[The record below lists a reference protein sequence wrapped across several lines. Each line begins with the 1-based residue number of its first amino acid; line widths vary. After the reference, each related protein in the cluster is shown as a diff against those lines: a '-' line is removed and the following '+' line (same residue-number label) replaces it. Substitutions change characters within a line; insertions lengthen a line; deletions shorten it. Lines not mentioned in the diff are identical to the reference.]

1 MTLHPMKE
9 EIRIV
14 PYQDTIKVAQWQ
26 EKNHLKLGKVVPIGL
41 GVIAFL
47 NLLMAGISQHSM
59 TRINKSINLVETAQ
73 TIKTNLRLIEKQLVD
88 AETGQRG
95 FLYTSNPEYLKPYD
109 HAIES
114 LDDTFRELSQL
125 TLNDSIQFN
134 RLHIIEN
141 LSEQKLEEMAK
152 TIQLKK
158 NGQEAEVQAL
168 VNSDLGKKLMD
179 KIRSEL
185 TDIEAA
191 ENHIID
197 ERKAIVIEAQQQAKL
212 IATGSGLAIFLLVCM
227 MIWFV
232 LRQVIQPIDRAAL
245 TISSSSAQ
253 IAATVEEHERIA
265 NQQAASVNQTTTTM
279 DELGAS
285 SRQAAAQAEAAAQN
299 VDRLLMLAV
308 GSNKAENMMLQHEAN
323 LKEQSAQIAQQVLS
337 LSEKLT
343 QIDRIAGV
351 VSQLANQTN
360 MLALNAAVEAVRA
373 GEQGKGFGVIATEIR
388 KLADQSGKY
397 AEQINGLTAD
407 IQSST
412 ESTVSVT
419 ENGNKLVKKMV
430 NSINEITLNIKQ
442 ISLSANQQAIAIQ
455 QSVEA
460 MTSINQGAA
469 ETASGIA
476 QTRTSTQQ
484 LNEAAQALKS
494 LV

>member
-1 MTLHPMKE
+1 MQIIPRNQM
-9 EIRIV
+9 
-14 PYQDTIKVAQWQ
+14 IKFTENEKKLFTTNRQKNQWR
-26 EKNHLKLGKVVPIGL
+26 LGKTIPIGL
-41 GVIAFL
+41 GIIASL
-47 NLLMAGISQHSM
+47 NLFSAMISR
-59 TRINKSINLVETAQ
+59 TNILRISDAIDWVNTAHEVKANIRLLDSQILELETD
-73 TIKTNLRLIEKQLVD
+73 E
-88 AETGQRG
+88 RG
-95 FLYTSNPEYLKPYD
+95 FLLTGNTQYLTQYEDYD
-109 HAIES
+109 ES
-114 LDDTFRELSQL
+114 ISKVISDLRLLIKDPNQLERLDDVETILKIR
-125 TLNDSIQFN
+125 
-134 RLHIIEN
+134 
-141 LSEQKLEEMAK
+141 LSEIAA

-158 NGQEAEVQAL
+158 NNETATVLKAVQDNTSKNTRNQIRIQLKKMEEEQHKIIGERQEIANQAEIQANL
-168 VNSDLGKKLMD
+168 
-179 KIRSEL
+179 L
-185 TDIEAA
+185 T
-191 ENHIID
+191 
-197 ERKAIVIEAQQQAKL
+197 
-212 IATGSGLAIFLLVCM
+212 IATSTGIFMLVCG

-285 SRQAAAQAEAAAQN
+285 SRQAAGQAEAAAQN
-299 VDRLLMLAV
+299 VDRLLILAI
-308 GSNKAENMMLQHEAN
+308 GSNKAENMTFQHEAN
-323 LKEQSAQIAQQVLS
+323 LKEKSQQIAQQVLS

-373 GEQGKGFGVIATEIR
+373 GDQGKGFGVIATEIR

-407 IQSST
+407 IQLST
-412 ESTVSVT
+412 DATVSVS
-419 ENGNKLVKKMV
+419 EEGKELVEKMV
-430 NSINEITLNIKQ
+430 NSINEIALNIKQ
-442 ISLSANQQAIAIQ
+442 ISFNANQQAIAIQ

-469 ETASGIA
+469 ETATGIA
-476 QTRTSTQQ
+476 QTKASTQQ
-484 LNEAAQALKS
+484 LNEAAQALKA

>member
-1 MTLHPMKE
+1 MQISHRNQRTNFTEAERNFFSTNRQKN
-9 EIRIV
+9 
-14 PYQDTIKVAQWQ
+14 QWR
-26 EKNHLKLGKVVPIGL
+26 LGKIIPIGL
-41 GVIAFL
+41 GVIASL
-47 NLLMAGISQHSM
+47 NLFSAIISR
-59 TRINKSINLVETAQ
+59 TNILRISDAIIWVNTAHEVKGNIRLLESQILELET
-73 TIKTNLRLIEKQLVD
+73 D
-88 AETGQRG
+88 QRG
-95 FLYTSNPEYLKPYD
+95 FLLTGNPQYLTQYQDYD
-109 HAIES
+109 ES
-114 LDDTFRELSQL
+114 MSKVISDLRLLIKDPNQL
-125 TLNDSIQFN
+125 ERLEDLETTLKI
-134 RLHIIEN
+134 R
-141 LSEQKLEEMAK
+141 LSEIDS

-158 NGQEAEVQAL
+158 NNQTAMVIKSVQDNTSKNTRNQIRMKLRKMDDEQQKIIGERQEIAHQAETQANL
-168 VNSDLGKKLMD
+168 
-179 KIRSEL
+179 L
-185 TDIEAA
+185 T
-191 ENHIID
+191 
-197 ERKAIVIEAQQQAKL
+197 
-212 IATGSGLAIFLLVCM
+212 IATSTGIFMLVCG

-285 SRQAAAQAEAAAQN
+285 SRQAAGQAEAAAQN

-323 LKEQSAQIAQQVLS
+323 LKDKSQQIAQEVLS
-337 LSEKLT
+337 LSQKLT

-407 IQSST
+407 IQSCT
-412 ESTVSVT
+412 ESTVTVA
-419 ENGNKLVKKMV
+419 EEGNELVEKMV
-430 NSINEITLNIKQ
+430 NSINEIALNIKQ
-442 ISLSANQQAIAIQ
+442 ISLTANQQAIAIQ
-455 QSVEA
+455 QTVEA

>member
-1 MTLHPMKE
+1 MQIIPRNQMINFTEGERNFFSTNRQKN
-9 EIRIV
+9 
-14 PYQDTIKVAQWQ
+14 QWR
-26 EKNHLKLGKVVPIGL
+26 LGKIIPIGL
-41 GVIAFL
+41 GVIASL
-47 NLLMAGISQHSM
+47 NLFSAVISR
-59 TRINKSINLVETAQ
+59 TNILRISEAITWVNTAHEVKANIRLLDSQILELETD
-73 TIKTNLRLIEKQLVD
+73 E
-88 AETGQRG
+88 RG
-95 FLYTSNPEYLKPYD
+95 FLLTGNSQYLTQYEDYD
-109 HAIES
+109 ESLSKVISDLKLLIKDPNQLERLDDVESILKIRLSEIES
-114 LDDTFRELSQL
+114 
-125 TLNDSIQFN
+125 
-134 RLHIIEN
+134 
-141 LSEQKLEEMAK
+141 

-158 NGQEAEVQAL
+158 TNQTAGVLKAVQDNTSKNTRNQIRIKLEKMEDEQQKIIGERQEIARQAESQAN
-168 VNSDLGKKLMD
+168 V
-179 KIRSEL
+179 L
-185 TDIEAA
+185 T
-191 ENHIID
+191 
-197 ERKAIVIEAQQQAKL
+197 
-212 IATGSGLAIFLLVCM
+212 IATSTGIFMLVCG

-285 SRQAAAQAEAAAQN
+285 SRQAAGQAEAAAQN

-308 GSNKAENMMLQHEAN
+308 GSNTAENMMLQHEAN
-323 LKEQSAQIAQQVLS
+323 LEDKSQQIAQQVLS

-373 GEQGKGFGVIATEIR
+373 GDQGKGFGVIATEIR

-407 IQSST
+407 IQKAT
-412 ESTVSVT
+412 ESTVTVA
-419 ENGNKLVKKMV
+419 EEGNELVEKMV
-430 NSINEITLNIKQ
+430 NSINEIALNIKQ

-476 QTRTSTQQ
+476 QTKTSTQQ

>member
-1 MTLHPMKE
+1 M
-9 EIRIV
+9 
-14 PYQDTIKVAQWQ
+14 
-26 EKNHLKLGKVVPIGL
+26 GL
-41 GVIAFL
+41 GIIASL
-47 NLLMAGISQHSM
+47 NLFSAMISR
-59 TRINKSINLVETAQ
+59 TNILRISDAIDWVNTAHEVKANIRLLDSQILELETD
-73 TIKTNLRLIEKQLVD
+73 E
-88 AETGQRG
+88 RG
-95 FLYTSNPEYLKPYD
+95 FLLTGNTQYLTQYEDYD
-109 HAIES
+109 ES
-114 LDDTFRELSQL
+114 ISKVISDLRLLIKDPNQLERLDDVETILKIR
-125 TLNDSIQFN
+125 
-134 RLHIIEN
+134 
-141 LSEQKLEEMAK
+141 LSEIAA

-158 NGQEAEVQAL
+158 NNETATVLKAVQDNTSKNTRNQIRIQLKKMEEEQHKIIGERQEIANQAEIQANL
-168 VNSDLGKKLMD
+168 
-179 KIRSEL
+179 L
-185 TDIEAA
+185 T
-191 ENHIID
+191 
-197 ERKAIVIEAQQQAKL
+197 
-212 IATGSGLAIFLLVCM
+212 IATSTGIFMLVCG

-285 SRQAAAQAEAAAQN
+285 SRQAAGQAEAAAQN
-299 VDRLLMLAV
+299 VDRLLILAI
-308 GSNKAENMMLQHEAN
+308 GSNKAENMTFQHEAN
-323 LKEQSAQIAQQVLS
+323 LKEKSQQIAQQVLS

-373 GEQGKGFGVIATEIR
+373 GDQGKGFGVIATEIR

-407 IQSST
+407 IQLST
-412 ESTVSVT
+412 DATVSVS
-419 ENGNKLVKKMV
+419 EEGKELVEKMV
-430 NSINEITLNIKQ
+430 NSINEIALNIKQ
-442 ISLSANQQAIAIQ
+442 ISFNANQQAIAIQ

-469 ETASGIA
+469 ETATGIA
-476 QTRTSTQQ
+476 QTKASTQQ
-484 LNEAAQALKS
+484 LNEAAQALKA

>member
-1 MTLHPMKE
+1 MNTAHEVKANIRLLESQILELETE
-9 EIRIV
+9 E
-14 PYQDTIKVAQWQ
+14 
-26 EKNHLKLGKVVPIGL
+26 
-41 GVIAFL
+41 
-47 NLLMAGISQHSM
+47 
-59 TRINKSINLVETAQ
+59 
-73 TIKTNLRLIEKQLVD
+73 
-88 AETGQRG
+88 RG
-95 FLYTSNPEYLKPYD
+95 FLLTGDPQYLTNYEDYD
-109 HAIES
+109 DSLSKVIDDLRLLIKDPNQLERLDEVESILKIRLSEIES
-114 LDDTFRELSQL
+114 
-125 TLNDSIQFN
+125 
-134 RLHIIEN
+134 
-141 LSEQKLEEMAK
+141 

-158 NGQEAEVQAL
+158 NNQTATVLKAVQDNTSKNTKNQIRTKLKKMEEEQHKIIAERQEVASQA
-168 VNSDLGKKLMD
+168 
-179 KIRSEL
+179 
-185 TDIEAA
+185 
-191 ENHIID
+191 
-197 ERKAIVIEAQQQAKL
+197 EAQANL
-212 IATGSGLAIFLLVCM
+212 LTSATSTGIFMLVCG

-285 SRQAAAQAEAAAQN
+285 SRQAAGQAEAAAQN

-308 GSNKAENMMLQHEAN
+308 GSNKAENMMLHHEAN
-323 LKEQSAQIAQQVLS
+323 LKDKSQQIAQQVLS

-351 VSQLANQTN
+351 VSQLASQTN

-407 IQSST
+407 IQKAT
-412 ESTVSVT
+412 EATVTVA
-419 ENGNKLVKKMV
+419 EEGNELVEKMV
-430 NSINEITLNIKQ
+430 NSINGIALNIKQ
-442 ISLSANQQAIAIQ
+442 ISLTANQQAIAIQ
-455 QSVEA
+455 QTVEA

-484 LNEAAQALKS
+484 LNEAAQALKA

>member
-1 MTLHPMKE
+1 MQISQNNTNTNFLENESNFFNKNRPKN
-9 EIRIV
+9 
-14 PYQDTIKVAQWQ
+14 QWR
-26 EKNHLKLGKVVPIGL
+26 LGKIIPIGL
-41 GVIAFL
+41 GVIAVL
-47 NLLMAGISQHSM
+47 NLVTAIVS
-59 TRINKSINLVETAQ
+59 RINIITISDSIQWVNTAYEV
-73 TIKTNLRLIEKQLVD
+73 KAGLRLLESKLLEL
-88 AETGQRG
+88 ETDERG
-95 FLYTSNPEYLKPYD
+95 FLLTGNSQYLNNYEEFD
-109 HAIES
+109 DS
-114 LDDTFRELSQL
+114 LDEEISYLRSLIKDPNQL
-125 TLNDSIQFN
+125 ERLNDVESTLKI
-134 RLHIIEN
+134 R
-141 LSEQKLEEMAK
+141 LSEIAV

-158 NGQEAEVQAL
+158 NNQNAAAIAAVQDNTSKNTRNQIRTQL
-168 VNSDLGKKLMD
+168 KKMEEEQT
-179 KIRSEL
+179 K
-185 TDIEAA
+185 
-191 ENHIID
+191 IID
-197 ERKAIVIEAQQQAKL
+197 DRKEIANQAEIQANL
-212 IATGSGLAIFLLVCM
+212 LAIATSTGIFMLVCG

-245 TISSSSAQ
+245 AISSSSAQ

-285 SRQAAAQAEAAAQN
+285 SRQAAGQAEAAAQN
-299 VDRLLMLAV
+299 VDRLLILAI
-308 GSNKAENMMLQHEAN
+308 GSNKAENMTFQHEAN
-323 LKEQSAQIAQQVLS
+323 LKEKSQQIAQQVLS

-373 GEQGKGFGVIATEIR
+373 GDQGKGFGVIATEIR

-407 IQSST
+407 IQLST
-412 ESTVSVT
+412 DATVSVS
-419 ENGNKLVKKMV
+419 EEGNDLVEKMV
-430 NSINEITLNIKQ
+430 NSINEIALNIKQ
-442 ISLSANQQAIAIQ
+442 ISFNANQQAIAIQ

-469 ETASGIA
+469 ETATGIA
-476 QTRTSTQQ
+476 QTKASTQQ

>member
-1 MTLHPMKE
+1 MQIIPRN
-9 EIRIV
+9 EI
-14 PYQDTIKVAQWQ
+14 IKFTED
-26 EKNHLKLGKVVPIGL
+26 EKNLLTKNRQKNQWRLGKTIPIGL
-41 GVIAFL
+41 GIIASL
-47 NLLMAGISQHSM
+47 NLFSAMISR
-59 TRINKSINLVETAQ
+59 TNILRIFDAIDWVNTAHEVKANIRLLDSQILELETD
-73 TIKTNLRLIEKQLVD
+73 E
-88 AETGQRG
+88 RG
-95 FLYTSNPEYLKPYD
+95 FLLTGNTQYLTQYEDYD
-109 HAIES
+109 ES
-114 LDDTFRELSQL
+114 ISKVISDLRLLIKDPNQLERLDDVETILKIR
-125 TLNDSIQFN
+125 
-134 RLHIIEN
+134 
-141 LSEQKLEEMAK
+141 LSEIAA

-158 NGQEAEVQAL
+158 NNETATVLKAVQDNTSKNTRNQIRIQLKKMEEEQHKIIGERQEIANQAEIQANL
-168 VNSDLGKKLMD
+168 
-179 KIRSEL
+179 L
-185 TDIEAA
+185 T
-191 ENHIID
+191 
-197 ERKAIVIEAQQQAKL
+197 
-212 IATGSGLAIFLLVCM
+212 IATSTGIFMLVCG

-285 SRQAAAQAEAAAQN
+285 SRQAAGQAEAAAQN
-299 VDRLLMLAV
+299 VDRLLILAI
-308 GSNKAENMMLQHEAN
+308 GSNKAENMTFQHEAN
-323 LKEQSAQIAQQVLS
+323 LKEKSQQIAQQVLS

-373 GEQGKGFGVIATEIR
+373 GDQGKGFGVIATEIR

-407 IQSST
+407 IQLST
-412 ESTVSVT
+412 DATVSVS
-419 ENGNKLVKKMV
+419 EEGKELVEKMV
-430 NSINEITLNIKQ
+430 NSINEIALNIKQ
-442 ISLSANQQAIAIQ
+442 ISFNANQQAIAIQ

-469 ETASGIA
+469 ETATGIA
-476 QTRTSTQQ
+476 QTKASTQQ
-484 LNEAAQALKS
+484 LNEAAQALKA

>member
-1 MTLHPMKE
+1 MQIIPRN
-9 EIRIV
+9 EI
-14 PYQDTIKVAQWQ
+14 IKFTED
-26 EKNHLKLGKVVPIGL
+26 EKNLLTKNRQKNQWRLGKTIPIGL
-41 GVIAFL
+41 GIIASL
-47 NLLMAGISQHSM
+47 NLFSAMISR
-59 TRINKSINLVETAQ
+59 TNILRISDAIDWVNTAHEVKANIRLLDSQILELETD
-73 TIKTNLRLIEKQLVD
+73 E
-88 AETGQRG
+88 RG
-95 FLYTSNPEYLKPYD
+95 FLLTGNTQYLTQYEDYD
-109 HAIES
+109 ES
-114 LDDTFRELSQL
+114 ISKVISDLRLLIKDPNQLERLDDVETILKIR
-125 TLNDSIQFN
+125 
-134 RLHIIEN
+134 
-141 LSEQKLEEMAK
+141 LSEIAA

-158 NGQEAEVQAL
+158 NNETATVLKAVQDNTSKNTRNQIRIQLKKMEEEQQKIIGERQEIANQAEIQANL
-168 VNSDLGKKLMD
+168 
-179 KIRSEL
+179 L
-185 TDIEAA
+185 T
-191 ENHIID
+191 
-197 ERKAIVIEAQQQAKL
+197 
-212 IATGSGLAIFLLVCM
+212 IATSTGIFMLVCG

-285 SRQAAAQAEAAAQN
+285 SRQAAGQAEAAAQN
-299 VDRLLMLAV
+299 VDRLLILAI
-308 GSNKAENMMLQHEAN
+308 GSNKAENMTFQHEAN
-323 LKEQSAQIAQQVLS
+323 LKEKSQQIAQQVLS

-373 GEQGKGFGVIATEIR
+373 GDQGKGFGVIATEIR

-407 IQSST
+407 IQLST
-412 ESTVSVT
+412 DATVSVS
-419 ENGNKLVKKMV
+419 EEGKELVEKMV
-430 NSINEITLNIKQ
+430 NSINEIALNIKQ
-442 ISLSANQQAIAIQ
+442 ISFNANQQAIAIQ

-469 ETASGIA
+469 ETATGIA
-476 QTRTSTQQ
+476 QTKASTQQ
-484 LNEAAQALKS
+484 LNEAAQALKA

>member
-1 MTLHPMKE
+1 MQISHRNEMINFTEAERNFFSTNRQKN
-9 EIRIV
+9 
-14 PYQDTIKVAQWQ
+14 QWR
-26 EKNHLKLGKVVPIGL
+26 LGKIIPIGL
-41 GVIAFL
+41 GVIASL
-47 NLLMAGISQHSM
+47 NLFSAIISR
-59 TRINKSINLVETAQ
+59 TNILRISDAINWVNTAHEVKANIRLLDSQILELETD
-73 TIKTNLRLIEKQLVD
+73 E
-88 AETGQRG
+88 RG
-95 FLYTSNPEYLKPYD
+95 FLLTGNTQYLTNYEDYD
-109 HAIES
+109 DSLSKVISDLRLLIKDQNQLERLDEVESILKIRLSEIES
-114 LDDTFRELSQL
+114 
-125 TLNDSIQFN
+125 
-134 RLHIIEN
+134 
-141 LSEQKLEEMAK
+141 

-158 NGQEAEVQAL
+158 NNQTATVLKAVQDNTSKNTRNQIRTKLKKMEDEQQKIIGEREDIANQAETQANL
-168 VNSDLGKKLMD
+168 
-179 KIRSEL
+179 L
-185 TDIEAA
+185 T
-191 ENHIID
+191 
-197 ERKAIVIEAQQQAKL
+197 
-212 IATGSGLAIFLLVCM
+212 IATSTGIFMLVCG

-285 SRQAAAQAEAAAQN
+285 SRQAAGQAEAAAQN

-308 GSNKAENMMLQHEAN
+308 GSNTAENMMLQYEAN
-323 LKEQSAQIAQQVLS
+323 LKEQSAQIAKQVLS

-407 IQSST
+407 IQKAT
-412 ESTVSVT
+412 ESTVTVA
-419 ENGNKLVKKMV
+419 EEGNELVEKMV
-430 NSINEITLNIKQ
+430 NSINEIALNIKQ
-442 ISLSANQQAIAIQ
+442 ISLTANQQAIAIQ
-455 QSVEA
+455 QTVEA

>member
-1 MTLHPMKE
+1 MQIIPRN
-9 EIRIV
+9 EI
-14 PYQDTIKVAQWQ
+14 IKFTEDEKILLTKNRQKNQWR
-26 EKNHLKLGKVVPIGL
+26 LGKIIPIGL
-41 GVIAFL
+41 GIIASL
-47 NLLMAGISQHSM
+47 NLFSAVISR
-59 TRINKSINLVETAQ
+59 TNILRISDAIDWVNTAHEVKANIRLLDSQILEVET
-73 TIKTNLRLIEKQLVD
+73 D
-88 AETGQRG
+88 QRG
-95 FLYTSNPEYLKPYD
+95 FLLTGNTQYLTQYEDYD
-109 HAIES
+109 ES
-114 LDDTFRELSQL
+114 ISKVISDLRLLIKDPNQLERLDDVETILKIR
-125 TLNDSIQFN
+125 
-134 RLHIIEN
+134 
-141 LSEQKLEEMAK
+141 LSEIAA

-158 NGQEAEVQAL
+158 NNETATVLKAVQDNTSKNTRNQIRIQLKKMEEEQHKIIGERQEIANQAEIQANL
-168 VNSDLGKKLMD
+168 
-179 KIRSEL
+179 L
-185 TDIEAA
+185 T
-191 ENHIID
+191 
-197 ERKAIVIEAQQQAKL
+197 
-212 IATGSGLAIFLLVCM
+212 IATSTGIFMLVCG

-285 SRQAAAQAEAAAQN
+285 SRQAAGQAEAAAQN
-299 VDRLLMLAV
+299 VDRLLILAI
-308 GSNKAENMMLQHEAN
+308 GSNKAENMTFQHEAN
-323 LKEQSAQIAQQVLS
+323 LKEKSQQIAQQVLS

-373 GEQGKGFGVIATEIR
+373 GNQGKGFGVIATEIR

-407 IQSST
+407 IQLST
-412 ESTVSVT
+412 DATVSVS
-419 ENGNKLVKKMV
+419 EEGKELVEKMV
-430 NSINEITLNIKQ
+430 NSINEIALNIKQ
-442 ISLSANQQAIAIQ
+442 ISFNANQQAIAIQ

-469 ETASGIA
+469 ETATGIA
-476 QTRTSTQQ
+476 QTKASTQQ
-484 LNEAAQALKS
+484 LNEAAQALKA

>member
-1 MTLHPMKE
+1 MQIIPRN
-9 EIRIV
+9 EI
-14 PYQDTIKVAQWQ
+14 IKFTED
-26 EKNHLKLGKVVPIGL
+26 EKNLLTKNRQKNQWRLGKTIPIGL
-41 GVIAFL
+41 GIIASL
-47 NLLMAGISQHSM
+47 NLFSAMISR
-59 TRINKSINLVETAQ
+59 TNILRISDAIDWVNTAHEVKANIRLLDSQILELETD
-73 TIKTNLRLIEKQLVD
+73 E
-88 AETGQRG
+88 RG
-95 FLYTSNPEYLKPYD
+95 FLLTGNTQYLTQYEDYD
-109 HAIES
+109 ES
-114 LDDTFRELSQL
+114 ISKVISDLRLLIKDPNQLERLDDVETILKIR
-125 TLNDSIQFN
+125 
-134 RLHIIEN
+134 
-141 LSEQKLEEMAK
+141 LSEIAA

-158 NGQEAEVQAL
+158 NNETATVLKAVQDNTSKNTRNQIRIQLKKMEEEQHKIIGERQEIANQAEIQANL
-168 VNSDLGKKLMD
+168 
-179 KIRSEL
+179 L
-185 TDIEAA
+185 T
-191 ENHIID
+191 
-197 ERKAIVIEAQQQAKL
+197 
-212 IATGSGLAIFLLVCM
+212 IATSTGIFMLVCG

-285 SRQAAAQAEAAAQN
+285 SRQAAGQAEAAAQN
-299 VDRLLMLAV
+299 VDRLLILAI
-308 GSNKAENMMLQHEAN
+308 GSNKAENMTFQHEAN
-323 LKEQSAQIAQQVLS
+323 LKEKSQQIAQQVLS

-373 GEQGKGFGVIATEIR
+373 GDQGKGFGVIATEIR

-407 IQSST
+407 IQLST
-412 ESTVSVT
+412 DATVSVS
-419 ENGNKLVKKMV
+419 EEGKELVEKMV
-430 NSINEITLNIKQ
+430 NSINEIALNIKQ
-442 ISLSANQQAIAIQ
+442 ISFNANQQAIAIQ

-469 ETASGIA
+469 ETATGIA
-476 QTRTSTQQ
+476 QTKASTQQ
-484 LNEAAQALKS
+484 LNEAAQALKA